1 MRRLGLLLI
10 AGAMLVTG
18 CESDKVLAGRKVLE
32 KDPAKAIALFTQASQ
47 EQSPCFECL
56 AYLGYALEVTGD
68 IDGAVEV
75 YLQAADLPEVASRPE
90 PVRQRLLAIYENQ
103 FNQAAGDA
111 RMELATKAAA
121 LETTL
126 KTSRP
131 WANQALADTWL
142 KQMKDAAAAGN
153 EALTRSLAAKI
164 QGLYLPAER
173 KQQAAR
179 DATEALR
186 TIFIGK
192 VTKALEGEL
201 GETLAQM
208 NRIDKDSKE
217 IVLAHEFTIPK
228 ASVDPKYDPR
238 SADFEA
244 ALRADTCLPLRAQLD
259 EVMTAAAPVLGL
271 KGVDKEGLD
280 RVFANLYKGAQAG
293 INLWQGDKRTNPAG
307 LPYLCQIRVAYHGF
321 GSELFRFSE

>member
-90 PVRQRLLAIYENQ
+90 PVRQRLLAIYEKQ
-103 FNQAAGDA
+103 FGQATGDA

-131 WANQALADTWL
+131 WANQAL
-142 KQMKDAAAAGN
+142 
-153 EALTRSLAAKI
+153 
-164 QGLYLPAER
+164 
-173 KQQAAR
+173 
-179 DATEALR
+179 
-186 TIFIGK
+186 
-192 VTKALEGEL
+192 VT
-201 GETLAQM
+201 
-208 NRIDKDSKE
+208 
-217 IVLAHEFTIPK
+217 
-228 ASVDPKYDPR
+228 
-238 SADFEA
+238 
-244 ALRADTCLPLRAQLD
+244 
-259 EVMTAAAPVLGL
+259 LGL
-271 KGVDKEGLD
+271 N
-280 RVFANLYKGAQAG
+280 R
-293 INLWQGDKRTNPAG
+293 
-307 LPYLCQIRVAYHGF
+307 
-321 GSELFRFSE
+321 